1 MSILNDM
8 FDLVAERM
16 RFEWDTDPKLF
27 YHELGYS
34 LHRGLGHTE
43 IPPNHENMI
52 LAFFDEPTEWRHQYL
67 GMRGTSPVDG
77 PYARCYNLAIR
88 KIALGEVDD
97 IIGPQCVMGHPV
109 DNPVISQALEHRY
122 GVWVKPDKIGLAL
135 NSLGTEFTGA

>member
-8 FDLVAERM
+8 IDLVADNM
-16 RFEWDTDPKLF
+16 RLEWDTDPKVF
-27 YHELGYS
+27 YHALGYR

-43 IPPNHENMI
+43 IPPEHENMI
-52 LAFFDEPTEWRHQYL
+52 FAFFDESAEQRRQFL
-67 GMRGTSPVDG
+67 GMGGMGPADSPYV
-77 PYARCYNLAIR
+77 RCYNLAIH
-88 KIALGEVDD
+88 KISLGEVDD